1 MKFKK
6 HIYFLLYLFL
16 FLNISNLL
24 YSSNYHNV
32 YKAENISRYFS
43 AAISI
48 YDNDYANSYKNLKK
62 IEDIKL
68 NHRNFH
74 KNYQQTLVN
83 LGKFREAYFFSKKI
97 EEKGSDTFDSNLITG
112 IFYLKNKNFKKS
124 HKYFKKLQ
132 NKAKNDPLK
141 ILVSASLINWTSF
154 HEINLNEALDLNN
167 NIPQN
172 FENVKKIQNTFTHC
186 YYDSVDADQYFYKLH
201 ASEKVNF
208 SRYSFFHVNYLH
220 SIGNSK
226 KGKIILEETLKNNP
240 RNLILNQLKKDMELK
255 NNKKFIDR
263 FDCKNITNN
272 VAEIFYVF
280 ANSLS
285 SQSFYQLSNFY
296 LSIAKYLNS
305 DFTSYQ
311 ILYAENFYNEDNLD
325 KSKKIYES
333 IAKKSETY
341 KWYASKQISKIF
353 LLKKEKNEAINL
365 MKKAFNGI
373 ENPSIYEIYD
383 YASFL
388 RRNEK
393 FEDCI
398 KNYSIILKL
407 INKKDPLYA
416 KVTDGRGI
424 CYERIDNWENA
435 EKDFLN
441 SLSAEPDQAYVI
453 NYLAY
458 SWIEKGIHVEK
469 SLEMLE
475 KANEL
480 KSNDGYIIDSLGWAL
495 YKLKKYD
502 ESEKFLRLA
511 VQIMPSDPIVND
523 HYGDSLWMNK
533 KNLQARYYWNYVLNL
548 DDAEEKLKKI
558 IKKKLIFGLQLE

>member
-48 YDNDYANSYKNLKK
+48 YDNDYANSYKNLKQ
-62 IEDIKL
+62 IENIKL
-68 NHRNFH
+68 NHGNFH
-74 KNYQQTLVN
+74 NNYQQTLIN
-83 LGKFREAYFFSKKI
+83 LGKFREAYFFSKKL
-97 EEKGSDTFDSNLITG
+97 EGKNLDTFESNLIIG
-112 IFYLKNKNFKKS
+112 VYYLKNKNSKKAQ
-124 HKYFKKLQ
+124 KYFKKI
-132 NKAKNDPLK
+132 KDKSGKDPLK
-141 ILVSASLINWTSF
+141 TLISVSLINWTSF
-154 HEINLNEALDLNN
+154 TNLNLTDALSLNN
-167 NIPQN
+167 NIPKN
-172 FENVKKIQNTFTHC
+172 FENVKKIQNAFTHC
-186 YYDSVDADQYFYKLH
+186 YYSSNQTDQIFYKLH
-201 ASEKVNF
+201 ESEEVNF
-208 SRYSFFHVNYLH
+208 SRYSFFHANYLH
-220 SIGNSK
+220 SLGEGK
-226 KGKIILEETLKNNP
+226 KGEALLEESLKNNP
-240 RNLILNQLKKDMELK
+240 RNLILNQLKKDIEIN
-255 NNKKFIDR
+255 NNKKFVDK
-263 FDCKNITNN
+263 FDCKNISN
-272 VAEIFYVF
+272 VIAEIFYVF

-285 SQSFYQLSNFY
+285 SQSIYRLSNFY
-296 LSIAKYLNS
+296 LSIAKYLNP
-305 DFTSYQ
+305 DFSSYQ
-311 ILYAENFYNEDNLD
+311 ILYAENFYYENNLD
-325 KSKKIYES
+325 ESKKIYENIS
-333 IAKKSETY
+333 RKSSTY

-353 LLKKEKNEAINL
+353 LLKKEKDKAINL
-365 MKKAFNGI
+365 MKKTFDNMK
-373 ENPSIYEIYD
+373 NPSVYEIYD

-393 FEDCI
+393 FDSCI
-398 KNYSIILKL
+398 KNYSKILKL
-407 INKKDPLYA
+407 IDKKNSLYP

-424 CYERIDNWENA
+424 CYERTNNWKNA

-441 SLSAEPDQAYVI
+441 SLSVQPDQAYVI

-458 SWIEKGIHVEK
+458 SWIEKGIHIER
-469 SLEMLE
+469 SLAMLE

-548 DDAEEKLKKI
+548 EDAEEKLKNT